1 MSPLSIQSGHMFSK
15 FLKPS
20 TGKSRPGKS
29 AAPAATPD
37 ISRVIKQAP
46 VTPESLPAI
55 DPAELA
61 VQAEE
66 AIDSYADQFDTWM
79 KTDLEALCG
88 AWDAAQSPKATP
100 NDYRALYTCAHNIRG
115 AAPSYGYPIVSR
127 LCGSLC
133 ALLSRTRPG
142 ENAGLISVHVNA
154 CRAAVHKAG
163 NYSESEAEAVC
174 DALERKVLGKQIA
187 A

>member
-1 MSPLSIQSGHMFSK
+1 MFGN
-15 FLKPS
+15 FLKR
-20 TGKSRPGKS
+20 GSRNPGS
-29 AAPAATPD
+29 AKKNPPIVTPD
-37 ISRVIKQAP
+37 ISRVIKPATFAP
-46 VTPESLPAI
+46 EP
-55 DPAELA
+55 LA
-61 VQAEE
+61 ALDEGKLVEQAE
-66 AIDSYADQFDTWM
+66 AAVDSYADQFEIWM
-79 KTDLEALCG
+79 QTDLEALCA
-88 AWDAAQSPKATP
+88 AWEKAQAPTASP
-100 NDYRALYTCAHNIRG
+100 NDYRALNTCAHNIRG

-174 DALERKVLGKQIA
+174 DALERKVLGKPVA